1 MTETGSNPTSERHR
15 SLAPHDPDRDTMD
28 MIDTAFRAWLSTF
41 TGGLSPGA
49 LGEMAF
55 DWGIHLATSPGKQIQ
70 LAQLATENALEFSRY
85 IARCALGKGEQDCV
99 TPEAHDRRFS
109 HEGWDRQP
117 FNAYKQAFLLTE
129 KWWDAATTGVRGVS
143 RAHER
148 AANFTARQL
157 LDSVSPA
164 NFPLTNPEV
173 LAKTVSTNGRNL
185 IDGMKFAADDLSQIM
200 LGEKPPLPEDFKVG
214 ETLAITP
221 GKVVYRNH
229 LMELIQYAPSTEQV
243 RAEPILI
250 VPAWIMKYYIL
261 DLTSQNSL
269 VKFLTDQGFTVFMI
283 SWRNPGAEDADMG
296 LVDYLE
302 NGPMAALDEV
312 IERTGADQVHAV
324 GYCLGGTLLS
334 IAAAVMGR
342 DGDDRLASMT
352 LLAAQMD
359 FTEAGELTLFISES
373 QVAFLEDMMWKNG
386 YLDAS
391 QMVGAFR
398 ILRSNDLIWSRIQ
411 HKYLMGEP
419 PSHHDISAWNADS
432 TRMPYRMHSEYL
444 RDLFLDNKFAADRYI
459 LGGHPA
465 SPDDIRLPIFAVG
478 TETDHVAP
486 WKSVFKT
493 GALTRSDVT
502 FVLTNGGH
510 NAGIVSEPGHPR
522 RHYRVRVN
530 LDSDRDLSADD
541 WKDLAQE
548 HEGSWWPEWTVW
560 LAGLSTGD
568 PVDPPRMGEGLC
580 DAPGTYVLMR

>member
-1 MTETGSNPTSERHR
+1 MIPTVRPATR
-15 SLAPHDPDRDTMD
+15 PIAPHDPDRDPTD
-28 MIDTAFRAWLSTF
+28 MIDTAFRAWLSTL
-41 TGGLSPGA
+41 TGGLSPAA
-49 LGEMAF
+49 LGQMAF

-70 LAQLATENALEFSRY
+70 LSQLAAENGLAFSRY
-85 IARCALGKGEQDCV
+85 LARCAVGDEQGECV
-99 TPEAHDRRFS
+99 TPDSHDRRFR
-109 HEGWDRQP
+109 HEGWKQQP
-117 FNAYKQAFLLTE
+117 FHAWKQAFLLTE

-173 LAKTVSTNGRNL
+173 LAKTASTNGRNL
-185 IDGMKFAADDLSQIM
+185 VDGLKFAAQDMRHAM
-200 LGEKPPLPEDFKVG
+200 LGEKPPLPEEFKVG
-214 ETLAITP
+214 ETLAVTP

-229 LMELIQYAPSTEQV
+229 LIELIQYEPSTKKV
-243 RAEPILI
+243 HAEPVLI

-261 DLTSQNSL
+261 DLTPQNSL
-269 VKFLTDQGFTVFMI
+269 VKYLTDQGFTVFMI

-296 LVDYLE
+296 MDDYLRL
-302 NGPMAALDEV
+302 GPMAALEE
-312 IERTGADQVHAV
+312 ITERTGADSVHAV

-334 IAAAVMGR
+334 IAAAAMAR

-352 LLAAQMD
+352 LLATQMD
-359 FTEAGELTLFISES
+359 FTEAGELTLFISDS

-386 YLDAS
+386 YLDAN
-391 QMVGAFR
+391 QMAGAFQ

-411 HKYLMGEP
+411 HRYLMGEP
-419 PSHHDISAWNADS
+419 PRHNDITAWNADS

-444 RDLFLDNKFAADRYI
+444 RKLFLDNQFAADRFMV
-459 LGGHPA
+459 GGHPA
-465 SPDDIRLPIFAVG
+465 SPDDIDMPIFAVG

-510 NAGIVSEPGHPR
+510 NAGVVSEPGHPN

-530 LDSDRDLSADD
+530 LDNDRDVSADT
-541 WKDLAQE
+541 WVELAE
-548 HEGSWWPEWTVW
+548 EREGSWWPEWAAW
-560 LAGLSTGD
+560 LADLSGGE
-568 PVDPPRMGEGLC
+568 PVKPPAMGKSLC
-580 DAPGTYVLMR
+580 DAPGTYVMMR